1 MHNTIAFS
9 TGTTAMEINT
19 IKISSVRTEIGEK
32 MPNDNIFYKTVTEVV
47 AEADNPIT
55 DIVVKGEKVFSV
67 CTDSNWEVERI
78 YTSYISPVDGLII
91 VMHRKEAENDRADI

>member
-1 MHNTIAFS
+1 
-9 TGTTAMEINT
+9 
-19 IKISSVRTEIGEK
+19 

-67 CTDSNWEVERI
+67 CTDSNWKVERI
-78 YTSYISPVDGLII
+78 YTSYISPSDGLII
-91 VMHRKEAENDRADI
+91 VMHRKDAENDRADI